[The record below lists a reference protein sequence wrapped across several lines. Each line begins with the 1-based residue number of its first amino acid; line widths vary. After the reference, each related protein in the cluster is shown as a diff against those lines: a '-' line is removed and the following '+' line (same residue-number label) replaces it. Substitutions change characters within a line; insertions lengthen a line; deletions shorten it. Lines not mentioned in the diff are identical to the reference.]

1 MIPPSKMRRL
11 QVLTLCR
18 YSVMVITNRED
29 GKYFV
34 GFGFTERTGIVAN
47 VVDDAISCTAYGAG
61 RMLSKLNNMP
71 EGMINLARRRQM
83 KG

>member
-1 MIPPSKMRRL
+1 M
-11 QVLTLCR
+11 VLSGGGSLL
-18 YSVMVITNRED
+18 YGMDSLIS
-29 GKYFV
+29 
-34 GFGFTERTGIVAN
+34 ERTGIPSH
-47 VVDDAISCTAYGAG
+47 VVDDVLSCTAYGAG